1 MILPSTTGADNMAY
15 ISGISFHHVTG
26 IEVSPVKEN
35 ENSTGVYLTRTI
47 TISIGNQQVE
57 ITCFSETASQ
67 SDDSDLMPLTI

>member
-1 MILPSTTGADNMAY
+1 MRPTGADNMAY

-35 ENSTGVYLTRTI
+35 QNSTGIYLTRTI

-67 SDDSDLMPLTI
+67 SDDSDLMPLKI